1 MKNKDILDSWKDISK
16 YLGRDIR
23 TCYRW
28 EKELGLPIN
37 RIDDKSIRS
46 KVFAYESEIDKWLR
60 EKTTRKGIG
69 KKSFLENIWAI
80 VGVASGLIIFSSIL
94 AILYLTLIK
103 PSLTPEN
110 PSIAVLP
117 FENHSSSEHEEY
129 LSQGITNEIINN
141 LTRLNKLKVMPSR
154 SALEYK
160 ENSIDPKKLS
170 EEFGAS
176 YLLKGNIEKIGNKIN
191 LNVQLIRAKDNANIW
206 STEFEEPLENI
217 VSVQNDICSRVSE
230 ILNMDI
236 DKSSPLSFNTGKT
249 HDLESFKDY
258 LKGKYILSRLY
269 EENIDPWTLYHQG
282 KYYSDRGTQESNEL
296 AINLFN
302 RAIEIDNNFAL
313 AYIGLANCYV
323 NYVNFNWD
331 YKKKW
336 LVKAEDL
343 VKTAQT
349 IEPDIPEYYS
359 ALIQINLLKD
369 FCFNTNSNKIAFD
382 VAEEGIKKYPHHA
395 RLNSIVG
402 YCYYIKFGEEGN
414 EADFKKALEYKEK
427 SFWLS
432 PYALTNIV
440 YAELL
445 LLNKEFNRAIEVC
458 NILKK
463 HDDSLLAKF
472 KLGEIYYYSGNLDRS
487 KAVFQQFETSPM
499 EFEIASLFYLA
510 MIASQRGEIE
520 KAQAIVQKI
529 NILAPRKYDFF
540 ENEFKLSSIYMAL
553 GKKELGHEYLESFFN
568 DPLTQKD
575 RFIYHKYIDLDRNF
589 DSVREEENFKK
600 IIKRS

>member
-28 EKELGLPIN
+28 EKELGLPIH
-37 RIDDKSIRS
+37 RIDDKSTRS
-46 KVFAYESEIDKWLR
+46 KVFAYKSEIDQWLR
-60 EKTTRKGIG
+60 KKTIRKGIG

-103 PSLTPEN
+103 PSLTSEN

-117 FENHSSSEHEEY
+117 FENRSSSEHEEY
-129 LSQGITNEIINN
+129 LSEGITNEIINN

-160 ENSIDPKKLS
+160 EDSIDPKKLS

-191 LNVQLIRAKDNANIW
+191 LNVQLIRAKDNANLW

-217 VSVQNDICSRVSE
+217 FSVQNDICSKVSE
-230 ILNMDI
+230 ILNI
-236 DKSSPLSFNTGKT
+236 NTDKSLLSSVYSEKT
-249 HDLESFKDY
+249 SEFADFDDY
-258 LKGKYILSRLY
+258 LKGSSSLARLN
-269 EENIDPWTLYHQG
+269 EENINPWTLYHQG

-302 RAIEIDNNFAL
+302 RAIEIDNNFAR
-313 AYIGLANCYV
+313 AYIGLANCYL

-349 IEPDIPEYYS
+349 IEPDIPECYS
-359 ALIQINLLKD
+359 ALIQINLLND
-369 FCFNTNSNKIAFD
+369 FCFNTNTNKIAFD
-382 VAEEGIKKYPHHA
+382 LAEEGIKKYPHHA

-472 KLGEIYYYSGNLDRS
+472 KLGEIYYYSENLDRS
-487 KAVFQQFETSPM
+487 EAVFQQFESPM
-499 EFEIASLFYLA
+499 EFKIASLFYLA

-553 GKKELGHEYLESFFN
+553 GKKELGYEYLESFFN
-568 DPLTQKD
+568 DSLTQKD

-589 DSVREEENFKK
+589 DSVREEEKFKK
-600 IIKRS
+600 IIIRR